1 MLEFSRREL
10 QFKLDDVEYNIKF
23 PSVKQMSSYSKAYA
37 ESADKF
43 DSVIEFLVELGLEK
57 EMCENLE
64 LDHLNK
70 IIKVLTEE
78 KK

>member
-10 QFKLDDVEYNIKF
+10 KFKLDDREHNVNF
-23 PSVKQMSSYSKAYA
+23 PSVKQMAEYSKAYA
-37 ESADKF
+37 ESEDKF
-43 DSVIEFLVELGLEK
+43 ESVIEFLVKLGLEK
-57 EMCENLE
+57 EVCENLE